1 MSNKQVDR
9 HITFFQV
16 GNGNSALIWLGSDVY
31 VLFDLN
37 DTEDYFPV
45 LEYLKKILPKKGKKP
60 YLAAYCA
67 SHGDQDHI
75 RGAARL
81 LKDFLVGEIWYPN
94 YDRFEMEGE
103 EQSDDDDA
111 LYGEIERG
119 REALANGSKEP
130 GDLAYDLTAMD
141 YADSVHGS
149 QVKDFGVK
157 VLSPYCK
164 DEGEE
169 NFDIND
175 MSLVLN
181 LELNGMRWLFA
192 GDASAKSWLERINTH
207 LLAKEDYK
215 DWAKADVLMAAHHGS
230 YTFFDMDRETARDNP
245 SNYVSLKK
253 KIMPSR
259 ILVSSNE
266 RFPMK
271 DQEKQQPP
279 HYAAYKSYKK
289 YLVDAGLCSKD
300 NDHPFLYTCDGS
312 VRFELCDGK

>member
-103 EQSDDDDA
+103 EQSDDYDA
-111 LYGEIERG
+111 LHQEIERR
-119 REALANGSKEP
+119 REAMRKGSKQP

-141 YADSVHGS
+141 YIDAVQGS
-149 QVKDFGVK
+149 QGSEFGVR
-157 VLSPYCK
+157 VLSPYRK

-169 NFDIND
+169 DFDINE

-181 LELNGMRWLFA
+181 L
-192 GDASAKSWLERINTH
+192 
-207 LLAKEDYK
+207 
-215 DWAKADVLMAAHHGS
+215 
-230 YTFFDMDRETARDNP
+230 
-245 SNYVSLKK
+245 
-253 KIMPSR
+253 
-259 ILVSSNE
+259 
-266 RFPMK
+266 
-271 DQEKQQPP
+271 
-279 HYAAYKSYKK
+279 
-289 YLVDAGLCSKD
+289 GL
-300 NDHPFLYTCDGS
+300 
-312 VRFELCDGK
+312 